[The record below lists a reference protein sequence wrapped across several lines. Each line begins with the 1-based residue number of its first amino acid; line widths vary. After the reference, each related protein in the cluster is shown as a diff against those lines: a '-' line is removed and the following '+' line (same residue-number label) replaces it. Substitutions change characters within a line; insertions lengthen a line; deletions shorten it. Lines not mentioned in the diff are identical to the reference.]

1 MKYLHE
7 MSLSDIFGKKVKSL
21 NDVQT
26 VGDLKKLIKYAQSA
40 KRAEAGK
47 EAAEEWAKASLWD
60 ETFGK
65 IPGLSTAKNATD
77 MLKAMYDQPDEAR
90 TGTALDHLDV
100 DDDVAKIVDD
110 PIENAFLKQYTQD
123 LEDEDDD
130 LPLSDVNVTKELSKF
145 IKNKFNDRTVI
156 GYNESKYSLT
166 GTLLQEALGPN
177 PWDGKLKKQW
187 DGRFPGGS
195 FDVTVEDLQYW
206 ADALGVSDK
215 HPLNPSNGLDF
226 KDNDGEVIVMLDKW
240 NHGLSDLMDG
250 SPPYPR
256 IKLRG
261 EVSDWGGQRGSRGA
275 RQGSWGARIYVD
287 GPYGS
292 SADDLEDPINLQNPK
307 NKESFADLFKNW
319 LRYANGNTKGALE
332 LSGTWD

>member
-1 MKYLHE
+1 

-110 PIENAFLKQYTQD
+110 PIENAFLKQYVED
-123 LEDEDDD
+123 LEGEDDNR
-130 LPLSDVNVTKELSKF
+130 PLSDVNVTKELSKF
-145 IKNKFNDRTVI
+145 IKSKFNDRTVI
-156 GYNESKYSLT
+156 GFNEGKEKMRMNETSLRRMIRR
-166 GTLLQEALGPN
+166 LILENSAGPN
-177 PWDGKLKKQW
+177 PYTDVKYQYGSSEN
-187 DGRFPGGS
+187 GGT
-195 FDVTVEDLQYW
+195 FVITEEDMQYW
-206 ADALGVSDK
+206 ADKLGIDSS
-215 HPLNPSNGLDF
+215 HPMNPSAETGRYAPKYNSEGTLMLYADPYEYNLTIMHGDMASGWVKINGHIDEF
-226 KDNDGEVIVMLDKW
+226 KNKW
-240 NHGLSDLMDG
+240 FC
-250 SPPYPR
+250 
-256 IKLRG
+256 K
-261 EVSDWGGQRGSRGA
+261 
-275 RQGSWGARIYVD
+275 IYVD
-287 GPYGS
+287 GGYGS
-292 SADDLEDPINLQNPK
+292 YTIDVANPADIRDPA
-307 NKESFADLFKNW
+307 NKAVFADLFKNW
-319 LRYANGNTKGALE
+319 DRYAKGQSRGSFEYA
-332 LSGTWD
+332 GTWD